1 MAAARIGTFDE
12 WVDFFYSWQKEIGV
26 DFPEVRSYQFEAK
39 YEDLKTPFIL
49 HGHYKGQHRWKTLLH
64 VPDQRIRDALL
75 NMIIYQGDTEFA
87 SVEQQR
93 FLFDTAPDD
102 HERLALARVMRE
114 EMRHGFQMCHLLVN
128 HFGRT
133 GKIEAQKQLERRSFD
148 GNRLLGSFNEEIND
162 WLDFYVYTEFIDR
175 DGKFQLNMLSQSA
188 FLPLAKSMLPMLK
201 EEAFH
206 LGTGNDGLRRIVKAG
221 RIPIPLI
228 QKYYNRWI
236 PTAYDL
242 FGTDHSSSAHWAYV
256 WGVKGRYDEDRRD
269 DAADLDRINEGN
281 RELYYQECSKL
292 IDLMNKLIPDGQP
305 RLFAPDIKFNR
316 RIGEFA
322 NQTYSID
329 GRLLTPTEY
338 EKHLAA
344 VLPSPAD
351 LAEVK
356 RIMKQGGW
364 IEPKKRNGEWGVGN
378 GE

>member
-1 MAAARIGTFDE
+1 
-12 WVDFFYSWQKEIGV
+12 
-26 DFPEVRSYQFEAK
+26 
-39 YEDLKTPFIL
+39 
-49 HGHYKGQHRWKTLLH
+49 
-64 VPDQRIRDALL
+64 
-75 NMIIYQGDTEFA
+75 
-87 SVEQQR
+87 
-93 FLFDTAPDD
+93 
-102 HERLALARVMRE
+102 
-114 EMRHGFQMCHLLVN
+114 MRHGFQMCHLLVS

-148 GNRLLGSFNEEIND
+148 GNRLLGSFNEEVND

-188 FLPLAKSMLPMLK
+188 FLPLAMSMLPMLK

-206 LGTGNDGLRRIVKAG
+206 LGTGNDGLRRIIKAG
-221 RIPIPLI
+221 KIPIPLI
-228 QKYYNRWI
+228 QKYFNRWV

-269 DAADLDRINEGN
+269 DPADLDRINEGN

-292 IDLMNKLIPDGQP
+292 IELMNKLIPEGQP
-305 RLFAPDIKFNR
+305 KLFAPDIKFNR

-329 GRLLTPTEY
+329 GRMLTPPEY

-344 VLPSPAD
+344 VLPAEAD

-364 IEPKKRNGEWGVGN
+364 IEPKKQDGQPS
-378 GE
+378 